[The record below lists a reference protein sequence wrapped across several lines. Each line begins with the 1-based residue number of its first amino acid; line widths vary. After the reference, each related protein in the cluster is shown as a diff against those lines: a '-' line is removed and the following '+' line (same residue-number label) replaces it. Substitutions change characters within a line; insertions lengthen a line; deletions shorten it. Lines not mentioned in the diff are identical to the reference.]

1 VKTKPAEVVME
12 TLNIKGM
19 MKNKHLSKAIAKQ
32 KLHDFKVKLQYKC
45 EKNGIKFR
53 QANMWFPSSKTC
65 SSCGNIKKNLKL
77 SDRVFKCDCGLEIDR
92 DLNASINLSKYKS
105 VA

>member
-1 VKTKPAEVVME
+1 
-12 TLNIKGM
+12 
-19 MKNKHLSKAIAKQ
+19 
-32 KLHDFKVKLQYKC
+32 
-45 EKNGIKFR
+45 
-53 QANMWFPSSKTC
+53 MWFPSSKTC